1 MVYPASTLPTPCD
14 HHHAASPLPPLQ
26 PALLTGVVPTTNPT
40 STAIFKA
47 LLALKTRNAL
57 VLSPHPR
64 AAKCTIAAA
73 KIILDAAVAA
83 GAPADI
89 IGWIE
94 KPTLAVSQ
102 ALMTAPEV
110 SLILATGGCKGK
122 EGVRGLRCRE
132 VRNLKRRCSNVCIG
146 MGAPVSLTMVVKSNM
161 ALEVALSPHH
171 PLRAVGAAHTPAAAH
186 FCFLCPLPSLSLKV
200 VLPW

>member
-1 MVYPASTLPTPCD
+1 MTRPWVSYDVTIKAGCEEANPKVSPTSTLLTPCD
-14 HHHAASPLPPLQ
+14 HHHAALITLIPSPLPSLQ
-26 PALLTGVVPTTNPT
+26 PALLIGVVPTTNPT

-73 KIILDAAVAA
+73 RIILDAAVAA

-110 SLILATGGCKGK
+110 SLILATGACEGK
-122 EGVRGLRCRE
+122 EGVTSFGGWC
-132 VRNLKRRCSNVCIG
+132 
-146 MGAPVSLTMVVKSNM
+146 
-161 ALEVALSPHH
+161 
-171 PLRAVGAAHTPAAAH
+171 
-186 FCFLCPLPSLSLKV
+186 
-200 VLPW
+200 